1 VSDRSGI
8 IEYMFES
15 AARAAS
21 SPEVIARFDE
31 MFERR
36 YPSRTT
42 ESAALLDRIGAS
54 WREQNRGAAAALA
67 AIGELFA
74 YRLTRCSDTE
84 DWAVDTE
91 AAVSAEVA
99 AALRMSQG
107 LAASQLRYARAM
119 RERLPK
125 LAEVFQAGDIDQ
137 RTFATIV
144 YRTDLITDRDVLATV
159 DGQLALTVVRWP
171 SMTRGRL
178 AGHIDKIVAKADA
191 DAVRRRTERRAER
204 EVWFADLGSGLSEI
218 HGSLLSPDAHALD
231 KRLTALAGTVCEHDP
246 RTREQRRADALGALT
261 AGADRL
267 ACRCG
272 RSDCAIGKRPA
283 ATPVVIHV
291 IAEQAA
297 LEGRSGATAS
307 EVCADGLVSPELIAE
322 LAAEAK
328 LVPLVHPIDAAPE
341 PGYMPSKKLADFVRC
356 RDLTCRWPGCD
367 RPAFD
372 CDIDHTVPYADG
384 GPTHAS
390 NLKCYCRTHH
400 LVKTFW
406 GWRDQQLPD
415 GTIILTSPS
424 GKTYVTTPGSA
435 LLFPSLCVP
444 TGDLQAPQPG
454 PLIDYCGD
462 RTAMMPRRR
471 RTRQQDH
478 TNRIAA
484 ERRQNHLARTT
495 ARTGSMS
502 YLGPAPPDTD
512 DEPPPF

>member
-1 VSDRSGI
+1 MFDTSGG
-8 IEYMFES
+8 
-15 AARAAS
+15 ARS

-31 MFERR
+31 LFERR
-36 YPSRTT
+36 YPTRTT
-42 ESAALLDRIGAS
+42 ESSAFLDRIGAS
-54 WREQNRGAAAALA
+54 WRAKNRAAAAMLVA
-67 AIGELFA
+67 VGELFA
-74 YRLTRCSDTE
+74 YRLARCSDTE

-107 LAASQLRYARAM
+107 LAASHLRYARAM
-119 RERLPK
+119 REQLPK
-125 LAEVFQAGDIDQ
+125 LAQVFKAGDIDQ

-144 YRTDLITDRDVLATV
+144 YRTELITDPEVLATV

-191 DAVRRRTERRAER
+191 DAVRRRTERRTQR
-204 EVWFADLGSGLSEI
+204 EVWFADLDGGLSEI

-231 KRLTALAGTVCEHDP
+231 KRLTALAGTVCEHDA
-246 RTREQRRADALGALT
+246 RTREQRRADALGALA

-267 ACRCG
+267 GCRCE
-272 RSDCAIGKRPA
+272 RRDCAAEKRPA
-283 ATPVVIHV
+283 ATAVVVHV
-291 IAEQAA
+291 IAEQ
-297 LEGRSGATAS
+297 GSPAS
-307 EVCADGLVSPELIAE
+307 EVRADGLLAPELIAE
-322 LAAEAK
+322 LNAAAK
-328 LVPLVHPIDAAPE
+328 LTPLVHPHDAPPE
-341 PGYMPSKKLADFVRC
+341 PGYVPSKTLADFVRC
-356 RDLTCRWPGCD
+356 RDMTCRWPGCD

-372 CDIDHTVPYADG
+372 CDIDHTIPYADG

-400 LVKTFW
+400 LVKTFR

-415 GTIILTSPS
+415 GTVILTSPA

-435 LLFPSLCVP
+435 LLFPSLCAP
-444 TGDLQAPQPG
+444 TGDLRAPETNRQPD
-454 PLIDYCGD
+454 PCGE

-471 RTRQQDH
+471 RTRRQDRAH
-478 TNRIAA
+478 RIGA
-484 ERRQNHLARTT
+484 ERRRNHLARTIH
-495 ARTGSMS
+495 RSKSMS
-502 YLGPAPPDTD
+502 YLGPAPPGTDSD

>member
-1 VSDRSGI
+1 
-8 IEYMFES
+8 MFEY

-31 MFERR
+31 LFERR
-36 YPSRTT
+36 HPSRTT
-42 ESAALLDRIGAS
+42 ESVAFLDRIGAS
-54 WREQNRGAAAALA
+54 WRAQNRAAASALV

-74 YRLTRCSDTE
+74 YRLARCSDTE

-99 AALRMSQG
+99 AALRISQG

-125 LAEVFQAGDIDQ
+125 LAEVFKAGDIDQ

-144 YRTDLITDRDVLATV
+144 YRTDLITDRDLLAVV

-191 DAVRRRTERRAER
+191 DAVRQRTERRTER
-204 EVWFADLGSGLSEI
+204 EVWFADLEGGLSEI

-231 KRLTALAGTVCEHDP
+231 KRLNALAGTVCEHDP

-272 RSDCAIGKRPA
+272 LRDCAAGERRA
-283 ATPVVIHV
+283 GTPVVIYV
-291 IAEQAA
+291 IAEQATID
-297 LEGRSGATAS
+297 GRSGATAS
-307 EVCADGLVSPELIAE
+307 EVCADGLVSPELVAE

-328 LVPLVHPIDAAPE
+328 LVPLTHPIDAAPE
-341 PGYMPSKKLADFVRC
+341 PGYVPSKKLADFVRC

-415 GTIILTSPS
+415 GTVILTSPS
-424 GKTYVTTPGSA
+424 GQTYVTTPGSA

-444 TGDLQAPQPG
+444 TGDVRAPQPSS
-454 PLIDYCGD
+454 PINYCGD

-471 RTRQQDH
+471 RTRQQD
-478 TNRIAA
+478 RAQRVAA
-484 ERRQNHLARTT
+484 ERRQNHRART
-495 ARTGSMS
+495 ARRTDHLS

-512 DEPPPF
+512 DPPPF

>member
-1 VSDRSGI
+1 
-8 IEYMFES
+8 MFDS
-15 AARAAS
+15 APPYAS
-21 SPEVIARFDE
+21 PPEVIARFDE
-31 MFERR
+31 LFERR

-42 ESAALLDRIGAS
+42 ESAVLLDRIGAS
-54 WREQNRGAAAALA
+54 WRAQNRGAAAALA

-125 LAEVFQAGDIDQ
+125 LAQVFQAGDIDQ

-144 YRTDLITDRDVLATV
+144 YRTDLITDREVLAIV
-159 DGQLALTVVRWP
+159 DAQLALGVVRWP
-171 SMTRGRL
+171 SMTRSRL

-204 EVWFADLGSGLSEI
+204 EVWFADLGDGLSEI

-231 KRLTALAGTVCEHDP
+231 KRLTILAGTVCGRDP
-246 RTREQRRADALGALT
+246 RTGEQRRADALAALA

-267 ACRCG
+267 RCRCG
-272 RSDCAIGKRPA
+272 LRECTAGKQPA

-291 IAEQAA
+291 IADHATVD
-297 LEGRSGATAS
+297 GRSGATAS
-307 EVCADGLVSPELIAE
+307 EVCADGLIAAELVAE
-322 LAAEAK
+322 LAAQAK
-328 LVPLVHPIDAAPE
+328 LAPLVHPIDAAPE
-341 PGYMPSKKLADFVRC
+341 PGYVPSKKLADFVRC

-372 CDIDHTVPYADG
+372 CDIDHTVAYADG
-384 GPTHAS
+384 GLTHAS

-415 GTIILTSPS
+415 GTVILTSPS
-424 GKTYVTTPGSA
+424 RKTYVTTPGSA
-435 LLFPSLCVP
+435 LLFPSLCAP
-444 TGDLQAPQPG
+444 TGDLQAPQPNS
-454 PLIDYCGD
+454 PINYCGD
-462 RTAMMPRRR
+462 RTAMMPKRR
-471 RTRQQDH
+471 RTRAQDRN
-478 TNRIAA
+478 NRVSS
-484 ERRQNHLARTT
+484 ERRQNHRARTT
-495 ARTGSMS
+495 SQAHHLSH
-502 YLGPAPPDTD
+502 LGPAPPDTD
-512 DEPPPF
+512 DDPPPF

>member
-1 VSDRSGI
+1 
-8 IEYMFES
+8 MFDS
-15 AARAAS
+15 SSPYAS
-21 SPEVIARFDE
+21 PPEVIARFDE

-42 ESAALLDRIGAS
+42 ESAALLDRIGSS
-54 WREQNRGAAAALA
+54 WHEQNRSAAAALA

-74 YRLTRCSDTE
+74 YRLARCSDTE

-119 RERLPK
+119 RERLPR
-125 LAEVFQAGDIDQ
+125 LAEVFKAGDIDQ

-144 YRTDLITDRDVLATV
+144 YRTDLITDGNVLATV

-191 DAVRRRTERRAER
+191 DAVRRRTERRTER
-204 EVWFADLGSGLSEI
+204 EVWFADLEGGLSEI

-231 KRLTALAGTVCEHDP
+231 KRLAALAGTVCERDP
-246 RTREQRRADALGALT
+246 RTREQRRADALAALT

-267 ACRCG
+267 GCRCG
-272 RSDCAIGKRPA
+272 LRDCTAGKRPA

-291 IAEQAA
+291 IAEQSMIDS
-297 LEGRSGATAS
+297 RSGTTAS

-328 LVPLVHPIDAAPE
+328 LVPLVHPVDAAPE
-341 PGYMPSKKLADFVRC
+341 PGYVPSKKLADFVRC

-384 GPTHAS
+384 GFTHAS
-390 NLKCYCRTHH
+390 NLKCYCRIHH

-415 GTIILTSPS
+415 GTVILNSPA

-435 LLFPSLCVP
+435 LLFPGLCVP
-444 TGDLQAPQPG
+444 TGDMPPPEAEPP
-454 PLIDYCGD
+454 IDYCGD
-462 RTAMMPRRR
+462 RTAMMPKRG
-471 RTRQQDH
+471 RTRRQD
-478 TNRIAA
+478 RADRVAA
-484 ERRQNHLARTT
+484 ERRRNHVARTT
-495 ARTGSMS
+495 RQTRSFS
-502 YLGPAPPDTD
+502 CLGPAPRDAD

>member
-1 VSDRSGI
+1 
-8 IEYMFES
+8 MFES
-15 AARAAS
+15 RVTTRS

-42 ESAALLDRIGAS
+42 ESAALLDRIGSS

-125 LAEVFQAGDIDQ
+125 LAEVFKAGDIDQ

-144 YRTDLITDRDVLATV
+144 YRTDLITDGDVLVAV
-159 DGQLALTVVRWP
+159 DGQLALTVARWP

-178 AGHIDKIVAKADA
+178 AGQIDKIVAKADA
-191 DAVRRRTERRAER
+191 DAVRRRTERRTER
-204 EVWFADLGSGLSEI
+204 EVWFADLGDGLSEI
-218 HGSLLSPDAHALD
+218 HGSLLTPEAHALD

-246 RTREQRRADALGALT
+246 RTHVQRRADALGVLA

-267 ACRCG
+267 RCRCG
-272 RSDCAIGKRPA
+272 RERCPAEKRSV
-283 ATPVVIHV
+283 ATPVMIHLIV
-291 IAEQAA
+291 DQATVD
-297 LEGRSGATAS
+297 GRSGAAAS
-307 EVCADGLVSPELIAE
+307 EVCADGLIAPELVAE

-328 LVPLVHPIDAAPE
+328 LVPLIHPTDTAPE
-341 PGYMPSKKLADFVRC
+341 PGYVPSKKLAEFVRC

-367 RPAFD
+367 HPAFD
-372 CDIDHTVPYADG
+372 CDIDHTVPYAEG
-384 GPTHAS
+384 GLTHAS

-415 GTIILTSPS
+415 GTMILNSPS

-435 LLFPSLCVP
+435 LLFPSLCLP
-444 TGDLQAPQPG
+444 TADVRAPRSG
-454 PLIDYCGD
+454 PATDYCGE

-471 RTRQQDH
+471 RTRAQDRAH
-478 TNRIAA
+478 HINT
-484 ERRQNHLARTT
+484 ERRRNQLART
-495 ARTGSMS
+495 ARRFGSMS
-502 YLGPAPPDTD
+502 CFGPAPPSDTD
-512 DEPPPF
+512 DDPPPF

>member
-1 VSDRSGI
+1 
-8 IEYMFES
+8 MFEQVTC
-15 AARAAS
+15 AAS
-21 SPEVIARFDE
+21 SAEVIARFDE
-31 MFERR
+31 LFERR

-42 ESAALLDRIGAS
+42 ESVAFLDRIGAS
-54 WREQNRGAAAALA
+54 WRAQNRAAASALA
-67 AIGELFA
+67 AIGELFG
-74 YRLTRCSDTE
+74 YRIARCSDTE

-99 AALRMSQG
+99 AALRISQG

-125 LAEVFQAGDIDQ
+125 LAEVFKAGDIDQ

-144 YRTDLITDRDVLATV
+144 YRTDLITDRDLLAIV

-191 DAVRRRTERRAER
+191 DAVRRRTERRTER
-204 EVWFADLGSGLSEI
+204 EVWFADLEGGLSEI

-231 KRLTALAGTVCEHDP
+231 KRLNALAGTVCEHDP
-246 RTREQRRADALGALT
+246 RTRVQRRADALGALA

-267 ACRCG
+267 RCRCG
-272 RSDCAIGKRPA
+272 RDHCTAGKRPA

-291 IAEQAA
+291 IAGQTTID
-297 LEGRSGATAS
+297 GHGATAS
-307 EVCADGLVSPELIAE
+307 EVCADGLVSAELIAE
-322 LAAEAK
+322 LADEAK

-341 PGYMPSKKLADFVRC
+341 PGYVPSKKLADFVRC

-372 CDIDHTVPYADG
+372 SDIDHTVPYADG

-415 GTIILTSPS
+415 GTMILTSPA

-444 TGDLQAPQPG
+444 TGDVNAPQPSTAVE
-454 PLIDYCGD
+454 YCGD
-462 RTAMMPRRR
+462 RTSMMPRRS
-471 RTRQQDH
+471 RTRRQDRAH
-478 TNRIAA
+478 RVAA
-484 ERRQNHLARTT
+484 ERRQNHRARTT
-495 ARTGSMS
+495 RRTDRLS
-502 YLGPAPPDTD
+502 YLGPAPPSDS
-512 DEPPPF
+512 DEDPPPF